1 MRFLIGAWCLAA
13 AVLVN
18 SYSSVL
24 ITYVLAPN
32 NPPLINSVYDLVQ
45 TDYIK
50 LVVDKG
56 RGLDVVISVC
66 SMLMDACLAAQI
78 FYFYF

>member
-13 AVLVN
+13 AILVN

-66 SMLMDACLAAQI
+66 SMLMDACPAARI

>member
-66 SMLMDACLAAQI
+66 SMLMDACTAARI

>member
-66 SMLMDACLAAQI
+66 SMLMDACLAARI